1 MIDVHWSPDASRLRT
16 WGLLAPALLGLVG
29 ALMWFVPWGPF
40 PHLRPMAP
48 VLWSI
53 GALALVTAGLGLPG
67 GRWVYRAWMGL
78 AWCVGTLLGT
88 LALAIVYAFVVIPI
102 GVIARWC
109 GWDPLDA
116 RAATRTSRWHALPA
130 ARHDP
135 ERQF

>member
-1 MIDVHWSPDASRLRT
+1 MIAVHWSPDARRLRT
-16 WGLLAPALLGLVG
+16 WGLVAPVILAAVG
-29 ALMWFVPWGPF
+29 AMLWFVPWGPF

-67 GRWVYRAWMGL
+67 GLWVYRGWMGFT
-78 AWCVGTLLGT
+78 WFVGTLLGT
-88 LALAIVYAFVVIPI
+88 IALLIVYGLVVTPMGI
-102 GVIARWC
+102 IARCC

-116 RAATRTSRWHALPA
+116 RVGSRTSRWHALPTQ
-130 ARHDP
+130 RHDP